1 MQEGHLAVVRLLVE
15 SGADIERTT
24 QSGATAF
31 DVASARGHG
40 QLVGFL
46 ASLEAKEPPKK
57 IRRRDMR

>member
-1 MQEGHLAVVRLLVE
+1 MMGQHLAVVRLLVE

-24 QSGATAF
+24 QSGATAL

>member
-1 MQEGHLAVVRLLVE
+1 MMGQHLAVVRLLVE

-24 QSGATAF
+24 QSGATAL

-46 ASLEAKEPPKK
+46 ASLAKEPPKT
-57 IRRRDMR
+57 IRRDTQ